1 MLLLRIT
8 DLKMIVKKGV
18 VAKYISVGF
27 LGMVIVGMQGWFLT
41 HGMMKG

>member
-8 DLKMIVKKGV
+8 DLKMIVKKGL

-27 LGMVIVGMQGWFLT
+27 LGMVIGMQGWFLT
-41 HGMMKG
+41 HGMMKV